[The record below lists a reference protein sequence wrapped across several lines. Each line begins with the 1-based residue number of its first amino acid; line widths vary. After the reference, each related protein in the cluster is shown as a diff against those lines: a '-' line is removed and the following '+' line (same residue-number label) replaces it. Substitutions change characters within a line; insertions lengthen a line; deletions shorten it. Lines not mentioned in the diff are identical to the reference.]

1 MSIFDRFKKKEE
13 EERLQKLG
21 KREKVSDTAAKP
33 ADTAPAKKSA
43 KSSSKKSAATTA
55 PTAADAANSSG
66 SARSDAPKAAVA
78 HGILLRPIV
87 TEKSSLLAAK
97 HTYVFEVARDAN
109 KVMIRKAVSDLYGVT
124 AVKVRVINREGKYV
138 RYGRTM
144 GQRRA
149 WKKAMVTLKPGQT
162 IQFIEGR

>member
-33 ADTAPAKKSA
+33 ANTAPAKKSA
-43 KSSSKKSAATTA
+43 KSSAKKPAEAAT
-55 PTAADAANSSG
+55 PAAAEEKA
-66 SARSDAPKAAVA
+66 DAPKAAVA

-97 HTYVFEVARDAN
+97 NTYVFEVARDAN

-124 AVKVRVINREGKYV
+124 AVKVRVINRDGKYV

-149 WKKAMVTLKPGQT
+149 WKKAMVTVKPGQT